1 VDIDNRLNNCFKI
14 TDVINSAFIW
24 KKHLKKTRIK
34 LYNTIDLPTLLYN
47 NKNWTVEARDAK
59 RITAVEMKYIR
70 NTEGPIIKQT
80 QIAKE
85 LNITLV
91 FF

>member
-1 VDIDNRLNNCFKI
+1 
-14 TDVINSAFIW
+14 
-24 KKHLKKTRIK
+24 
-34 LYNTIDLPTLLYN
+34 LLYN